1 MRASI
6 FFAASVLPVLC
17 FAQDS
22 GDAKDFLDSVDICA
36 QSTLQIEAAKNS
48 CGLDIAC
55 LCKDDSFITTIMAET
70 TCTPPQLIEFG
81 QLVAKECSSYGV
93 TVDIPSGDSGNSDS
107 GDSDSD
113 KSDTGS
119 TDDKDD
125 DKDDDAEEK
134 TNWGGR
140 TTILDLGMMLAA
152 AGLAGL
158 VGV

>member
-1 MRASI
+1 
-6 FFAASVLPVLC
+6 
-17 FAQDS
+17 
-22 GDAKDFLDSVDICA
+22 

>member
-1 MRASI
+1 
-6 FFAASVLPVLC
+6 
-17 FAQDS
+17 
-22 GDAKDFLDSVDICA
+22 
-36 QSTLQIEAAKNS
+36 
-48 CGLDIAC
+48 
-55 LCKDDSFITTIMAET
+55 MAET
-70 TCTPPQLIEFG
+70 TCTPPDLVEFG

-93 TVDIPSGDSGNSDS
+93 TVDIPGGDSGNNDS

-125 DKDDDAEEK
+125 NAEEK
-134 TNWGGR
+134 PNWGGR
-140 TTILDLGMMLAA
+140 TTIVDLGMMLAA